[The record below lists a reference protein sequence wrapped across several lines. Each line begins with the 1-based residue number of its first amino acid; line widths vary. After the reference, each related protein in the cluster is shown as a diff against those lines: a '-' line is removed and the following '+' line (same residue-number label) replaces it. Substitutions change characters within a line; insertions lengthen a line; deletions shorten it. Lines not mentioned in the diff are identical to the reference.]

1 MFSKAALYSVTTE
14 RSIRFY
20 STENA
25 STIQNNHTL
34 LATTQSYYLHY
45 HITFTSYLIA
55 ITEDYKK
62 IFLADRFTQDASQSL
77 CHLLFKSLFL
87 RIFKNCYI
95 NSHLACSRF

>member
-25 STIQNNHTL
+25 STVQNIHTL

-62 IFLADRFTQDASQSL
+62 IFLVDRFTQDASQSL
-77 CHLLFKSLFL
+77 CHLLLKSLF
-87 RIFKNCYI
+87 FKLLY
-95 NSHLACSRF
+95 